1 MNPTRTFCTST
12 IPPTLSRAVCRGLA
26 SQSSRTALR
35 AVYPLGLNAQ
45 RQFSTSR
52 RSNIEFFPP
61 AKDTPNIKETRA
73 AWPHPKISEQQL
85 QSIEPFVHRD
95 CQTWSDK
102 VAYGMVKT
110 ARWWMD
116 LFSGYRHDET
126 KPYQMTPR
134 KWFVRFIFLETIA
147 AVPGMTAGMLRHF
160 RSLRRMQRDNGWIE
174 TMLEDA
180 YNERMHLLTFMKMA
194 EPGWFMKMMIIGAQ
208 GVFSNAFFLAYL
220 ASPATCHRF
229 VGYLEEEATNTY
241 TLAVQDLDKGH
252 LPEWENLEAP
262 EIAVK
267 YWNMPEGHRTM
278 RDLLLYVRADEAK
291 HREIHHTFGN
301 LDQVHDP
308 NPFVSEYKDKNKP
321 HPSNGWEHLKSQGW
335 ERKDII

>member
-1 MNPTRTFCTST
+1 MNPTRTICASATS
-12 IPPTLSRAVCRGLA
+12 PHLSKAVYRNLA
-26 SQSSRTALR
+26 SHSSQNALR
-35 AVYPLGLNAQ
+35 AVYPLALNAQ
-45 RQFSTSR
+45 RHFSTSR

-61 AKDTPNIKETRA
+61 ARDTPNIKETRA
-73 AWPHPKISEQQL
+73 AWPHPQVTPEQL
-85 QSIEPFVHRD
+85 NGVEAFVHRD
-95 CQTWSDK
+95 CKTWSDRI
-102 VAYGMVKT
+102 AYGMVKS

-116 LFSGYRHDET
+116 LFSGYRHDES

-160 RSLRRMQRDNGWIE
+160 RSLRRLQRDNGWIE

-194 EPGWFMKMMIIGAQ
+194 EPGRFMKFMIIGAQ

-220 ASPATCHRF
+220 VSPATCHRF

-241 TLAVQDLDKGH
+241 SLAIRDMDNGH
-252 LPEWENLEAP
+252 LPEWDNLQAP
-262 EIAVK
+262 DIAIK
-267 YWNMPEGHRTM
+267 YWNMPEGNQSM

-301 LDQVHDP
+301 LDQRNDP

-321 HPSNGWEHLKSQGW
+321 HPTNGLENLKSYGW